1 MPTSVGTL
9 TFSRRPDE
17 AIYADLQAADL
28 DIWWNLALEL
38 GDLVPRMQQCAAE
51 VLWARIA
58 DYSVP
63 SDLPVFAEQ
72 LDRVCALLSCEGCVH
87 VNCYGGRGR
96 TGLALACIRMC
107 LEEEEPE
114 AALDAAVSVSGG
126 PETDEQRAFVLRL
139 HHALRG
145 R

>member
-1 MPTSVGTL
+1 MIKTMPTCVRTL

-17 AIYADLQAADL
+17 GIYSVLQAADL

-38 GDLVPRMQQCAAE
+38 GDLVPRMKQCAAE
-51 VLWARIA
+51 VLWAKIA

-63 SDLPVFAEQ
+63 TDVPAFAEQ

-96 TGLALACIRMC
+96 TGLALA
-107 LEEEEPE
+107 
-114 AALDAAVSVSGG
+114 
-126 PETDEQRAFVLRL
+126 
-139 HHALRG
+139 
-145 R
+145 